1 MMPSSSWLL
10 GIWVCC
16 LLSSCSVMSDSL
28 WPHRLQYTRLP
39 CSSLSPAVCSNS
51 LPLSQWCHPTI
62 SSSVIPFFFL
72 QSFPASGS
80 FPLSQLSASRG
91 QRIGVSAST
100 SVLPMNIQDWFPLGL
115 TGLISFLS
123 KGLSRV
129 FSSTTV
135 YDRPIIRRQDIEA
148 RNSDFIQKTEHP
160 WRRQASTLEYQIL
173 ECQFLLRVEE
183 VRQKVKRPLLLLLST
198 KLYPTLLW
206 FHGL

>member
-1 MMPSSSWLL
+1 MMPSGSWLW
-10 GIWVCC
+10 GIWVCY
-16 LLSSCSVMSDSL
+16 LLFSCSVMSDSL
-28 WPHRLQYTRLP
+28 WPHGLQYTRLP

-62 SSSVIPFFFL
+62 SSSVVPFSSCL

-80 FPLSQLSASRG
+80 FPLSQLFTSHG

-100 SVLPMNIQDWFPLGL
+100 SVLPMNIRDWFPLGL

-135 YDRPIIRRQDIEA
+135 YDRPIIGRQGIEA
-148 RNSDFIQKTEHP
+148 RNSDFIGKLRIHEHGRLAP
-160 WRRQASTLEYQIL
+160 
-173 ECQFLLRVEE
+173 
-183 VRQKVKRPLLLLLST
+183 LST
-198 KLYPTLLW
+198 SLLNAS
-206 FHGL
+206 FC